1 MTTATSDSATIVRRL
16 LEAFLAGDA
25 ETFLSYMD
33 DDIELDTA
41 EHHPFLTQ
49 CRGRQQF
56 LGVVGKIA
64 AELDGFRFD
73 IERVL
78 GCGESSRLNHQVTPP
93 GTGSFRLPGYVR
105 LFSCMSA
112 SRSIARSVGSTE
124 RILRRMPSPRAI
136 RPPPTEVTNRS
147 ENPNLIPLLLCGDCV
162 ETVWRLYSDGV
173 G

>member
-25 ETFLSYMD
+25 ETFMSYMD

-78 GCGESSRLNHQVTPP
+78 GCGEAAVSQLRYRGTVKNTGRSMDLQAAFVWEVRDGKVIRMQEYCDTWAFMNAWEGSS
-93 GTGSFRLPGYVR
+93 
-105 LFSCMSA
+105 
-112 SRSIARSVGSTE
+112 
-124 RILRRMPSPRAI
+124 
-136 RPPPTEVTNRS
+136 
-147 ENPNLIPLLLCGDCV
+147 
-162 ETVWRLYSDGV
+162 
-173 G
+173 